1 MQFHATG
8 LFRYPLKI
16 SENQRFSKAITLSFC
31 RILRLGF
38 SYYFMSMYIKK
49 TRMVKI
55 IKCLSYVY
63 AIVK

>member
-1 MQFHATG
+1 MPFHATG

-55 IKCLSYVY
+55 IKC
-63 AIVK
+63 